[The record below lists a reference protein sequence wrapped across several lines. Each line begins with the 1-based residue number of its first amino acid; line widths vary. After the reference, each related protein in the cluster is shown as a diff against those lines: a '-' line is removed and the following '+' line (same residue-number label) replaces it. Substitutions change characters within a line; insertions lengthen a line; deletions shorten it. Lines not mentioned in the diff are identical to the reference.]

1 MKTCNPYQDT
11 NPNFAYDPAR
21 YTLPE
26 TTGEFNA
33 TEEFL
38 RRRIF
43 EYLVDKD
50 ETCIFDIW
58 VEVFGNNP
66 NTNPS
71 RKISMLVGRI
81 LRSLNW
87 EQTTN
92 QERSYSKIDGRRVR
106 TFRRIGADRPGDY
119 NGDLHRIAENMGYRE
134 ELHREEPNGQ
144 APQNLK
150 VLKLKRDVPAAAQP
164 AADVTKL
171 AAELL
176 RAAAALLEIQTT
188 AESLRLDTTPEQNKK
203 IL

>member
-1 MKTCNPYQDT
+1 MKTYNPYQNP

-38 RRRIF
+38 RRRVF

-66 NTNPS
+66 NTEPS
-71 RKISMLVGRI
+71 RKVSLLVGRI
-81 LRSLNW
+81 LRSLDW
-87 EQTTN
+87 KQGAT

-106 TFRRIGADRPGDY
+106 IFRRIGSSARPRDY
-119 NGDLHRIAENMGYRE
+119 NGDIRRIAENMGYRE
-134 ELHREEPNGQ
+134 ETNGNCQKEPRREEPSGRT
-144 APQNLK
+144 PQNLK
-150 VLKLKRDVPAAAQP
+150 VLRLKREVPAAQP

-176 RAAAALLEIQTT
+176 RAAAALLETQ
-188 AESLRLDTTPEQNKK
+188 TTPEQNKK

>member
-1 MKTCNPYQDT
+1 MKTYPKQNT
-11 NPNFAYDPAR
+11 NFAYDPAR

-50 ETCIFDIW
+50 ETYVFDIW
-58 VEVFGNNP
+58 VKVFGNNP
-66 NTNPS
+66 NTAPS
-71 RKISMLVGRI
+71 RKVSVLVGRI

-87 EQTTN
+87 KPAANTARNGKCVQLF
-92 QERSYSKIDGRRVR
+92 KRVN
-106 TFRRIGADRPGDY
+106 GDY
-119 NGDLHRIAENMGYRE
+119 NGDIYHDYKGDIHRIAENMGYQWKTNKN
-134 ELHREEPNGQ
+134 REEPQ
-144 APQNLK
+144 SPQNLK

-188 AESLRLDTTPEQNKK
+188 AESLRPDTAIEQNKK

>member
-1 MKTCNPYQDT
+1 MKTYNPYQDT

-38 RRRIF
+38 RRRVF
-43 EYLVDKD
+43 EYLADKD

-71 RKISMLVGRI
+71 RKVSMLVSRI

-87 EQTTN
+87 EQGTT

-106 TFRRIGADRPGDY
+106 IFRRIGSPAPARRDY
-119 NGDLHRIAENMGYRE
+119 NGDIRRIAENMGYQEKTNMGYE
-134 ELHREEPNGQ
+134 EPRREEPSGRT
-144 APQNLK
+144 PQNLK
-150 VLKLKRDVPAAAQP
+150 VLRLKREVPAAQP

-188 AESLRLDTTPEQNKK
+188 PEQNKK